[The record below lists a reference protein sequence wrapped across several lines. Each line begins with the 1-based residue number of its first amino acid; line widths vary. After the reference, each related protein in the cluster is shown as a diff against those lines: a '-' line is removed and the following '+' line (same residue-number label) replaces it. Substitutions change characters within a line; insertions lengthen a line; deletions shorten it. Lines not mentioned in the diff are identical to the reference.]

1 VNGSVEHADKTLKYD
16 FRSLSMSSVSAISG
30 LAGGQAALW
39 PASLADQVAQ
49 DLQILLAALQSG
61 DTVGANQ
68 ALTALQTL
76 VKTSGPLY
84 ALISRNLQV
93 PGDFTLI
100 SQALDSGEST
110 MISSAFS
117 ALQRDLTAA
126 VTSVFSRGPQLQCT
140 PASRNQELGSGDS
153 ITLNSASSAFPKS
166 AAVQAAIPPPTS
178 SVASLAYASTY
189 LSAAFPEG
197 HSSANSMALQAE
209 ANLLSAQG
217 AQEAAKLTTPV
228 NPNLFLDLGAHG
240 TTYLTGLLLISII
253 VLLLFCLF

>member
-1 VNGSVEHADKTLKYD
+1 
-16 FRSLSMSSVSAISG
+16 MSSFSAISA

-49 DLQILLAALQSG
+49 DLQMLLAALQSG

-84 ALISRNLQV
+84 ALISRNPQV
-93 PGDFTLI
+93 QGDFTLI
-100 SQALDSGEST
+100 SQALGSGDST

-117 ALQRDLTAA
+117 ALQRDLTSA
-126 VTSVFSRGPQLQCT
+126 VTSFLSRGPQSQFT
-140 PASRNQELGSGDS
+140 PASTNQDLGSGDS
-153 ITLNSASSAFPKS
+153 ITLNGASAAFPKS
-166 AAVQAAIPPPTS
+166 AAVPAALPSPTS
-178 SVASLAYASTY
+178 SAAWPAYASTY

-197 HSSANSMALQAE
+197 HVSANSMALQAE
-209 ANLLSAQG
+209 ASLLSAQCP
-217 AQEAAKLTTPV
+217 QEAAKLTTPM
-228 NPNLFLDLGAHG
+228 NPDLFLDLGAHG